1 MRIGYWLLLSLFI
14 LCHTLSAQGY
24 QQLYQYFE
32 ADSTER
38 RGYSSIREQTTQ
50 TTITKKNSLREIKT
64 VETFYDESG
73 RLIREERSGNAG
85 IESQLTFGYDSV
97 NGRLNYILQFSG
109 KIKYEAFAQYDEQGR
124 LSEVVHCPEDKPC
137 QIRHYAY
144 DEDNTERLY
153 IPRQTIE
160 MQFNKNKP
168 GTLFGFSA
176 LNKDKDELVRERFF
190 DPEGKPEEIRQ
201 YSGGHF
207 SVAWTYEYDPSG
219 RKTKVWI
226 NNDKEKMLAAEYV
239 YDNPTGLLQSE
250 KIYVWV
256 VGTQILP
263 YRDQGPETTFLTY
276 DSKNRLIKTESDNKN
291 AGKTRE
297 YTYFEY

>member
-1 MRIGYWLLLSLFI
+1 MLSLFV
-14 LCHTLSAQGY
+14 LCHTAAAQGY

-32 ADSTER
+32 ADSTAR
-38 RGYSSIREQTTQ
+38 PGYSSIREQTTQ
-50 TTITKKNSLREIKT
+50 TIITKKGDRKEIKT

-73 RLIREERSGNAG
+73 KLIREERSGNAG
-85 IESQLTFGYDSV
+85 IESELTFGYDSV

-109 KIKYEAFAQYDEQGR
+109 KIKNEAFAQYDEQGR
-124 LSEVVHCPEDKPC
+124 LSEVVICPEDKAC
-137 QIRHYAY
+137 QIRHYTY
-144 DEDNTERLY
+144 DEDDTERLY

-190 DPEGKPEEIRQ
+190 DPEGRLEEIRI
-201 YSGGHF
+201 YAGGSFSSG
-207 SVAWTYEYDPSG
+207 WMYEYDLSG
-219 RKTKVWI
+219 RKTKIWAF
-226 NNDKEKMLAAEYV
+226 NDSEKTIGAEYQ
-239 YDNPTGLLQSE
+239 YDDRTGLLQSE
-250 KIYVWV
+250 KMYVWV
-256 VGTQILP
+256 IGTQILP
-263 YRDQGPETTFLTY
+263 YRDLGPETISLMY
-276 DSKNRLIKTESDNKN
+276 DTNNRLIKTESDSKN